1 MRRSTGHRRRGAA
14 ACELAILLPFLALM
28 FAFAVDYCRVF
39 YYTQTV
45 EGCAHA
51 GALYASGAATRGPG
65 VSATDAARQA
75 AVAEGVSL
83 NPPLAAENVSV
94 SITGST
100 ASLTVTYVFQTLTTY
115 PGASGP
121 VTLTRTV
128 TMPLLPKAPGA
139 P

>member
-1 MRRSTGHRRRGAA
+1 MRRSTGHRRGAA

-28 FAFAVDYCRVF
+28 FAVAVDYCRVF

-45 EGCAHA
+45 EGCAEA
-51 GALYASGAATRGPG
+51 GALYASGAATRGPA
-65 VSATDAARQA
+65 VSAADAARQA
-75 AVAEGVSL
+75 ALAEGVSL
-83 NPPLAAENVSV
+83 DPPLTAENVTV
-94 SITGST
+94 NITGST
-100 ASLTVTYVFQTLTTY
+100 ASVTVTYVFQTLTSY

-128 TMPLLPKAPGA
+128 TMPVMPRAPGA